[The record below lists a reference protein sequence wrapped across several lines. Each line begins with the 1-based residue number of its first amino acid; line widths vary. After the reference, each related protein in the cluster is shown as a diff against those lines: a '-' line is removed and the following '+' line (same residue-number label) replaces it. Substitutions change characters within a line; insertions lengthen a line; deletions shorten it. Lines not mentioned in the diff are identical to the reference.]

1 MIAHTVSSRLRP
13 GWVDP
18 AGVTGGSLAHRV
30 ARRVLP
36 LPARWALARLR
47 WDAVETVRETAET
60 ARTIGWPAATSLRWA
75 EFAGH
80 CTTARR
86 VRRVTI
92 PGDPYPL
99 YYREGTSDPFVI
111 EQVFGRREYECV
123 ANERAVRTIVD
134 CGANVGYTAR
144 YLLNRYP
151 AARLVAVEP
160 DPGNLAM
167 CRKNLAPY
175 DDRVTVL
182 AGAVCGEGGPMA
194 MDRDGSEWAFVA
206 RPAKPGERAE
216 FEGLTVADVITK
228 AGFETVDILKM
239 DVEGAE
245 ERVFAA
251 TPEAWLPRVSNLVIE
266 LHGEACEAAVAGA
279 LAGYEFARSVSGELT
294 VFKGL
299 RAGAS

>member
-1 MIAHTVSSRLRP
+1 VIARTVATRFRP

-18 AGVTGGSLAHRV
+18 AGVTGGTVAHRL
-30 ARRVLP
+30 ARRLLP
-36 LPARWALARLR
+36 VPARWALARLR
-47 WDAVETVRETAET
+47 WDLVETVRETAET
-60 ARTIGWPAATSLRWA
+60 ARAIGWPAATSLRWA

-80 CTTARR
+80 CTAARR

-92 PGDPYPL
+92 PGEPYPL

-111 EQVFGRREYECV
+111 EQVFGRSEYACV
-123 ANERAVRTIVD
+123 ATERAVRTIVD

-160 DPGNLAM
+160 DPGNLAL

-175 DDRVTVL
+175 GDRVTVL
-182 AGAVCGEGGPMA
+182 AAAVCGQSGPMA
-194 MDRDGSEWAFVA
+194 MDRTGSEWAFVA
-206 RPAKPGERAE
+206 RPARPGEPPE
-216 FEGLTVADVITK
+216 FDGLTVADVLAR
-228 AGFETVDILKM
+228 AGFDTADILKI

-245 ERVFAA
+245 ERIFTSA
-251 TPEAWLPRVSNLVIE
+251 PGAWLPRVKNLVIE
-266 LHGEACEAAVAGA
+266 LHGEACEAAVVGA
-279 LAGYEFARSVSGELT
+279 LAEYDYDRSTSGELT

-299 RAGAS
+299 GPA

>member
-1 MIAHTVSSRLRP
+1 M
-13 GWVDP
+13 
-18 AGVTGGSLAHRV
+18 
-30 ARRVLP
+30 
-36 LPARWALARLR
+36 R
-47 WDAVETVRETAET
+47 WDFVETLRETADT
-60 ARTIGWPAATSLRWA
+60 ARTIGWPAATGLRWA
-75 EFAGH
+75 EFAGQ

-86 VRRVTI
+86 VRRITI

-175 DDRVTVL
+175 GDRVMVL
-182 AGAVCGEGGPMA
+182 AAAVCGESGPMT
-194 MDRDGSEWAFVA
+194 MDRAGSEWAFVA

-216 FEGLTVADVITK
+216 FDGLTVADVMAK

-245 ERVFAA
+245 ERIFAA
-251 TPEAWLPRVSNLVIE
+251 DSGGWLPRVKNLVIE
-266 LHGEACEAAVAGA
+266 LHGEACERAVAGA
-279 LAGYEFARSVSGELT
+279 LAGYEYESSVSGELS

-299 RAGAS
+299 KKA